1 MEARVFTADTTP
13 THLRALPASPASGP
27 SVRVAGDRILV
38 ERLVLADGALAASLA
53 ERDEADRAAIVERAL
68 RIGLIAI
75 QDAVTSVDT
84 DVVRREFEKLVEQN
98 TAANEQAARALEE
111 VLRANFAD
119 GDGRLPRTLE
129 RFLGDKGALKSLVDE
144 LFDETRRDSAIGR
157 IGTLLGRYF
166 DGDSSRLAQLLDP
179 TRLGSPL
186 HQFRQE
192 MTEGFRGL
200 HERLAALE
208 AASKARADE
217 RSRSAAKGGDF
228 EVLLE
233 GMLGE
238 LARGAGDLVERTGT
252 ETGALVGSKKGD
264 FVLTLDPRVTRGA
277 DVRLVVE
284 AKDRGMSGRAMREEL
299 REARQ
304 NRCAAV
310 AIAVWSARHAPAGIA
325 PFAVVGED
333 VHVVIDPEAPDR
345 AYLEAAVRLA
355 RLLALAT
362 LAEREVEVD
371 AQAIAKALA
380 GVKEQLD
387 AIRAMKSQLTSVAT
401 VTKQVADGL
410 DTMRAGIL
418 ARVAE
423 AESELRIASPAVH

>member
-1 MEARVFTADTTP
+1 MEARVFTAETTP
-13 THLRALPASPASGP
+13 THLRALPSAAA
-27 SVRVAGDRILV
+27 VRIADDRIIV
-38 ERLVLADGALAASLA
+38 ERLVLTDAVLAAALA
-53 ERDEADRAAIVERAL
+53 ERDEGDRAAVAERAL

-75 QDAVTSVDT
+75 QDAATSVDT
-84 DVVRREFEKLVEQN
+84 DVVRREFEKLVAQ
-98 TAANEQAARALEE
+98 TSAANQEAARALED

-129 RFLGDKGALKSLVDE
+129 RFLGDKGALKTLVDE

-157 IGTLLGRYF
+157 IGVLLGRYF

-192 MTEGFRGL
+192 MSDGFRGL

-208 AASKARADE
+208 AANKARADE

-228 EVLLE
+228 ETLLE
-233 GMLGE
+233 GMLGD
-238 LARGAGDLVERTGT
+238 LARGAGDLIERTTT
-252 ETGALVGSKKGD
+252 ETGAIVGSKKGD

-277 DVRLVVE
+277 DVRVVLE
-284 AKDRGMSGRAMREEL
+284 AKDRAMSQRAMREEL
-299 REARQ
+299 REARE
-304 NRCAAV
+304 NRGAATAV
-310 AIAVWSARHAPAGIA
+310 AVWSSRHAPTGVA
-325 PFAVVGED
+325 PFTVIGED

-362 LAEREVEVD
+362 LTEREVEVD
-371 AQAIAKALA
+371 AQAIARALA
-380 GVKEQLD
+380 GVKQQLD
-387 AIRAMKSQLTSVAT
+387 AIRAMKTQLTSVAN
-401 VTKQVADGL
+401 VARQVGDGL

-423 AESELRIASPAVH
+423 AEAELRVAGSS